1 MTIRARVAEPG
12 VTSGIRLRVGEDLAA
27 PKPSPLT
34 QYGENLRLWFEGG
47 TDILKGID
55 PDDPAGDGDTVV
67 RWKDQTTNAYH
78 GNNSN
83 TPIYDIDALNDIGGV
98 VFADVENDALNI
110 SNLAIDGAD
119 TEITIFSVF
128 KCSDAVDNRQICLYN
143 RAGVACFAIQAMGAS
158 NTIRCWRNLG
168 GAGADQLIAVVDPVD
183 FHVVTFWQKEG
194 TGAKIFVD
202 GVQEAISGRAD
213 AFASTGWVQEFTIGQ
228 DAGGEGAG
236 FTGTLMELFMVVGE
250 MTDVNRQ
257 WGDDYLLSRY
267 SLS

>member
-12 VTSGIRLRVGEDLAA
+12 VTSGIRLRVGEDLAD

-128 KCSDAVDNRQICLYN
+128 KCSDATNNRQIYLYN
-143 RAGVACFAIQAMGAS
+143 RGGVACFAMQAMGA
-158 NTIRCWRNLG
+158 NNQIRFWHNLASG
-168 GAGADQLIAVVDPVD
+168 GDEFSVAVDPVD
-183 FHVVTFWQKEG
+183 FHVATWWQKEG
-194 TGAKIFVD
+194 TGHKAYID
-202 GVQEAISGRAD
+202 GEQEGSGSNAN
-213 AFASTGWVQEFTIGQ
+213 AFASTGWAQEFTISQ